1 MNPTCAPRVTCLQNG
16 RFRLPTLHAMSPRVI
31 TLESEIDWPGFRR
44 EARTLL
50 ASLVPPDEVVW
61 QTPGHP
67 APQLWQAEA
76 APAPLAP
83 AAAHRPLS
91 ASRPGRL
98 VVPPAF
104 ITLCEKVVLHQDPQR
119 FALLYRLL
127 WRLVHERGLRQDP
140 LDPDRLRARQM
151 LQSVRR
157 DMHKMKAFVR
167 FRPVGQPEGE
177 PALSVAW
184 FEPEHHIVEAVAP
197 FFVRRF
203 TQMHW
208 AILTPECS
216 VRWTPAPKDTPPLA
230 GDEALPGEL
239 EFGPGASRAQA
250 PGPDEG
256 EALWLTYYAHIFNPA
271 RLKLSMMAREMPR
284 KYWANLPEAQLIAPL
299 AAQAAERT
307 GRMVQ
312 TVPAEPRRRIPARAP
327 LPPVDTAQDPALTL
341 TSLAKAADRCRDCPL
356 GEHATQVVFG
366 EGALRPPLMLV
377 GEQPGDQEDLAGHP
391 FVGPAGRLLDRAL
404 EELGW
409 PREALFLT
417 NAVKHFKF
425 ELRGTRRI
433 HKSPG
438 QREVLACQQWL
449 EREIALVRPQAFVA
463 LGATAARAL
472 VGRAVPVMS
481 ERGQWL
487 TGPDDLPVL
496 VTLHPSA
503 LLRGD
508 PAERDTAWR
517 AWLDDLAL
525 AGRYLRGEDPALN
538 RPRAAA

>member
-1 MNPTCAPRVTCLQNG
+1 
-16 RFRLPTLHAMSPRVI
+16 
-31 TLESEIDWPGFRR
+31 
-44 EARTLL
+44 
-50 ASLVPPDEVVW
+50 
-61 QTPGHP
+61 
-67 APQLWQAEA
+67 
-76 APAPLAP
+76 
-83 AAAHRPLS
+83 
-91 ASRPGRL
+91 
-98 VVPPAF
+98 
-104 ITLCEKVVLHQDPQR
+104 
-119 FALLYRLL
+119 
-127 WRLVHERGLRQDP
+127 
-140 LDPDRLRARQM
+140 
-151 LQSVRR
+151 
-157 DMHKMKAFVR
+157 
-167 FRPVGQPEGE
+167 
-177 PALSVAW
+177 
-184 FEPEHHIVEAVAP
+184 
-197 FFVRRF
+197 
-203 TQMHW
+203 
-208 AILTPECS
+208 
-216 VRWTPAPKDTPPLA
+216 
-230 GDEALPGEL
+230 
-239 EFGPGASRAQA
+239 
-250 PGPDEG
+250 
-256 EALWLTYYAHIFNPA
+256 
-271 RLKLSMMAREMPR
+271 
-284 KYWANLPEAQLIAPL
+284 
-299 AAQAAERT
+299 
-307 GRMVQ
+307 
-312 TVPAEPRRRIPARAP
+312 P

-463 LGATAARAL
+463 LGVTAARAL